1 MFSLPKNT
9 VLGSLVLGS
18 TFQFYDVPRLFTC
31 QNRSGSK
38 FLVLSVYD
46 DYETFEWLYLPI
58 SSDRLSSL
66 FSKVLP
72 LKNAFVNPED
82 GYLYYV
88 KSDFSGEAEVKHLFP
103 EQIDEEDLP
112 EDSVYLEPLKE
123 ASVGLGE
130 VDAKLAAVGTQR
142 ETCNFHFYPWDTQLP
157 EIDARHLGD
166 ILTSFQELANAL
178 GQYCKGDVTLKGAI
192 PAEILEASKFRATQI
207 FEGSFG
213 IQLKSKTCSDLFNDS
228 LASDILLELTNLL
241 ESRDNDDNISNK
253 LHELQGRVA
262 SKYRRF
268 LKDIVKL
275 ESPMKIDWGS
285 PSDNRGGSIKLSKEE
300 IKAAFELVSKID
312 IDMSE
317 AVMFR
322 AELLGLDVATKR
334 YRVKHLTEEEVYAGK
349 IAEESLE
356 KVSHS
361 EINGIYNVTL
371 KKVIET
377 NSSSG
382 SEYTKWLLME
392 LEAANKPL

>member
-1 MFSLPKNT
+1 VFNLPKNT
-9 VLGSLVLGS
+9 ILGNLQLEN
-18 TFQFYDVPRLFTC
+18 TYQFFDVPRLFSC
-31 QNRSGSK
+31 VNRSGCK
-38 FLVLSVYD
+38 FLVLSTND
-46 DYETFEWLYLPI
+46 DYDVFEWLYLPI
-58 SSDRLSSL
+58 SSGRFSSL
-66 FSKVLP
+66 ISKEMT
-72 LKNAFVNPED
+72 LKKAFITPED
-82 GYLYYV
+82 GYLYFV
-88 KSDFSGEAEVKHLFP
+88 KSDFSGEAEVGHIFP
-103 EQIDEEDLP
+103 EQIDKEDLP
-112 EDSVYLEPLKE
+112 EDQVFLESLEKT
-123 ASVGLGE
+123 SLGLGV
-130 VDAKLAAVGTQR
+130 VDAKLAAISTQR

-178 GQYCKGDVTLKGAI
+178 GQYCEDEVTLKGAI
-192 PAEILEASKFRATQI
+192 PAGILEASKFRATQI

-213 IQLKSKTCSDLFNDS
+213 IQLKSKTCSDLFNKS
-228 LASDILLELTNLL
+228 LASDVLLELTNLL

-285 PSDNRGGSIKLSKEE
+285 PSEDRGGSIKLSKDE
-300 IKAAFELVSKID
+300 IKTAFELVSKID

-317 AVMFR
+317 SVTFQ

-334 YRVKHLTEEEVYAGK
+334 YRVKHLTEEEVFAGK
-349 IAEESLE
+349 IADDSLE

-361 EINGIYNVTL
+361 EINGIYSVTL

-382 SEYTKWLLME
+382 AEYTKWLLVE
-392 LEAANKPL
+392 LDAANK